1 MKKFL
6 SLALVF
12 SMLLALAMPAMAAG
26 GVSLVSDADS
36 RYIEVS
42 NGYSGIVTYRDN
54 KKTYSMEVTGNG
66 RYFIGLQR
74 DFTGQLKLVGS
85 YGDEEPERTIIG
97 TRTVKTTTFKGYAAN
112 LTFSAEQK
120 THKGPNANFVTAEI
134 TEKYTVVTK
143 K

>member
-26 GVSLVSDADS
+26 GVALRSDADS
-36 RYIEVS
+36 WYIDVS
-42 NGYSGIVTYRDN
+42 NGYNGTVTYKDN
-54 KKTYSMEVTGNG
+54 KETYTKEVNG
-66 RYFIGLQR
+66 DGEYFAGLQR
-74 DFTGQLKLVGS
+74 DFTGQLTLVGS
-85 YGDEEPERTIIG
+85 YGDEESERTIIG
-97 TRTVKTTTFKGYAAN
+97 TRTVKTTTFIGYAAN

>member
-85 YGDEEPERTIIG
+85 YGDPSEPLSVRAPSRRRHSKVMPRTLRSAPSRRP
-97 TRTVKTTTFKGYAAN
+97 TR
-112 LTFSAEQK
+112 
-120 THKGPNANFVTAEI
+120 GPTQ
-134 TEKYTVVTK
+134 TL
-143 K
+143 